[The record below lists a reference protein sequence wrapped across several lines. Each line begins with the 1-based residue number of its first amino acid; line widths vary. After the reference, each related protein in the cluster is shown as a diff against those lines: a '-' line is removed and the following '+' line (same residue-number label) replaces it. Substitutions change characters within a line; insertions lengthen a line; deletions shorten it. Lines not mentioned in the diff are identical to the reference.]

1 MNLDQYATGVAQS
14 GLSVKNI
21 EPLEVTGPSLEIQ
34 REIVSKIQKLEDK
47 TTKAKVIVES
57 SSERKKAILKE
68 YL

>member
-1 MNLDQYATGVAQS
+1 MNLNQYATGVAQS